1 MRRLQRRVDSTRRV
15 AVLGARQVGAVIG
28 RVGVLWRVLMIVPKI
43 LWVTNYGKLMGT
55 GMILE
60 IMILEIMV
68 LEIMILEIF
77 LATETEVLEITTG
90 TGGTLEIIEIAIGT
104 GTTTEIGMIHN
115 AIAVDTIETTGV
127 LATGERTTDVR
138 LMTEGTIPT
147 TGNIDKNF
155 KIL

>member
-1 MRRLQRRVDSTRRV
+1 MRRLQRRVDSTRKV

-60 IMILEIMV
+60 IMIVEIMV
-68 LEIMILEIF
+68 LEIMILELF

-90 TGGTLEIIEIAIGT
+90 TGETEIAIGT

>member
-1 MRRLQRRVDSTRRV
+1 MRRLQRRVDSTRKV

-60 IMILEIMV
+60 IMILEIM
-68 LEIMILEIF
+68 ILEII

-90 TGGTLEIIEIAIGT
+90 TGETEIAIGT